1 MARQSSI
8 IKFEGTVGDLTF
20 VKTKKG
26 YFVRKKASIPKSRI
40 QTDPNFLRTRENIA
54 EFGNVAKAGSVL
66 RKSLRE
72 AITDVQD
79 GDATSRLF
87 TVLTGVKNLDT
98 AHDRGLRTVAA
109 GIADVAG
116 QSKLNGFD
124 FNDGAP
130 LDAILLKD
138 FSLDTGDG
146 ELVITGLKPSSDLLK
161 PLAAHKAGFN
171 LFWTKVDFTHG
182 ESNTVKATE
191 VLIPLDDTAHTV
203 TLSVPAPPIGSG
215 VNIFALRLVYYQT
228 MNGQDYIFNDETR
241 SCAKII
247 AVV

>member
-20 VKTKKG
+20 VKTKNG
-26 YFVRKKASIPKSRI
+26 YIVKKKSSIPKSRI
-40 QTDPNFLRTRENIA
+40 QTDPNFQRTRENIA
-54 EFGNVAKAGSVL
+54 EFKNVAQAGGVL

-72 AITDVQD
+72 AVSDVQS
-79 GDATSRLF
+79 GNASTRLF
-87 TVLTGVKNLDT
+87 SVLNGVKNLDT
-98 AHDRGLRTVAA
+98 THDRGLRTVAS
-109 GIADVAG
+109 GIADVPG
-116 QSKLNGFD
+116 QAKLNGFN
-124 FNDGAP
+124 FNEMAP
-130 LDAILLKD
+130 LDSILLKD
-138 FSLDTGDG
+138 FTLDTVDG
-146 ELVITGLKPSSDLLK
+146 TLTITGLNPSSDLLK

-171 LFWTKVDFTHG
+171 LFWSKVDFAHG

-191 VLIPLDDTAHTV
+191 VLIPLDDSAHTV
-203 TLSVPAPPIGSG
+203 NLEVPAPPTGSG
-215 VNIFALRLVYYQT
+215 VNVFALRLVYYQT